1 MGSGKSIREC
11 HGASARVKF
20 RAMEPIRA
28 VQWSPAGDA
37 VRIIDQRLLPDRFV
51 ERDLRSVEEVMD
63 AIQTLAVRGAPAIGV
78 AAALGLVATLAPYSD
93 EDAHLFRARLQAHA
107 GLIGGTRPTA
117 VNLSWAMR
125 RMRAAADAQPTGSS
139 AALLQRLRAEA
150 TAILDEDIAMCRA
163 IGTHGATL
171 IPDGTRVLTH
181 CNAGALA
188 TSGIGTALAPVYVA
202 HEAGRSVHV
211 FADETR
217 PLLQGSRLTAWELGR
232 AGVPV
237 TVLTDAM
244 AASLMRAGEIDMVFV
259 GADRIAENGDVANKI
274 GTYNVAVLAKHHGIP
289 FYVCA
294 PWSTIDHATKS
305 GADIE
310 IEQRHADEVR
320 HVRDVP
326 TAPSGVNVRNPAFD
340 VTPHDL
346 VTAIVTDRGVHRAP
360 FRFSFPHEGSR

>member
-1 MGSGKSIREC
+1 
-11 HGASARVKF
+11 
-20 RAMEPIRA
+20 MEPIRA
-28 VQWSPAGDA
+28 VQWSPSGDA

-51 ERDLRSVEEVMD
+51 ERDLRTVEEVME

-78 AAALGLVATLAPYSD
+78 AAALGLVATLVPYGD
-93 EDAHLFRARLQAHA
+93 EDPHLFRARVQAHA

-125 RMRAAADAQPTGSS
+125 RMRTACDARSTGSG
-139 AALLQRLRAEA
+139 ADLLQRLRIEA
-150 TAILDEDIAMCRA
+150 SAILEEDIAMCRA
-163 IGTHGATL
+163 IGTHGAPL
-171 IPDGTRVLTH
+171 IPDGARILTH

-188 TSGIGTALAPVYVA
+188 TSGIGTALAPVYVT
-202 HEAGRSVHV
+202 HEAGRRVQV

-259 GADRIAENGDVANKI
+259 GADRIAANGDVANKI
-274 GTYNVAVLAKHHGIP
+274 GTYNVAVVARHHGVP

-294 PWSTIDHATKS
+294 PWSTIDHATPN
-305 GADIE
+305 GAAIE

-320 HVRDVP
+320 RLRDVP
-326 TAPSGVNVRNPAFD
+326 TAPTEVDVRNPAFD
-340 VTPHDL
+340 VTPHEL
-346 VTAIVTDRGVHRAP
+346 VSAVITDRGVHRAP
-360 FRFSFPHEGSR
+360 FDFTFPHATGR